1 MQGLN
6 ISNLVSG
13 AQHRAAVGM
22 DPIKNMSILCLVW
35 NREVNFNFFL
45 TLGPGR

>member
-22 DPIKNMSILCLVW
+22 DPIKNY
-35 NREVNFNFFL
+35 VN
-45 TLGPGR
+45 TLPSMEQGS